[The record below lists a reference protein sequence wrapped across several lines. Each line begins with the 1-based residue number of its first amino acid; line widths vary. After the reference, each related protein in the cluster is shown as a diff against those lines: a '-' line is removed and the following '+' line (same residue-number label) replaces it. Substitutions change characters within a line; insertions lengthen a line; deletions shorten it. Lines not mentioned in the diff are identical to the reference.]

1 MASRGGETRMGRRT
15 LAGRAIAREDPV
27 GAWGSATRMSRAFD
41 RRGFLL
47 GASAILAVPSVSLAQ
62 APKRLPVIG
71 FLSPHSRPSPEA
83 IAKSPFAARLR
94 ELGWREGE
102 TFLAERAFGEGSEER
117 LPELAAM
124 LVAKGVDLIWALGP
138 EAAVAAARATV
149 AIPIVFWGVAWPIE
163 QGLIHSYSKPGRNVT
178 GVAWQ
183 AGPEVNSKRMQFLIE
198 IAPDARRLAQLNVPS
213 AQRTVAGERL
223 TAYEDGMNAAARNRG
238 LELRSFPVLKPDD
251 FEPAFAAIAQW
262 GAQALIVSGTTLTVR
277 EMKRIIEFARRQ
289 RLPAVYTLRDFVEAG
304 GLVSYAVDWRPTMV
318 RSMDYVDRV
327 LRGAKPAE
335 LPVELP
341 TQYELAVN
349 LGTARALGLTV
360 PQSILL
366 SADKVIE

>member
-198 IAPDARRLAQLNVPS
+198 IAPDVRRLAQLNVPS

-366 SADKVIE
+366 SADRVIE